1 MPAQSAPIYWFNI
14 DNDAYTSS
22 HSAPLLLPPITLT
35 EANMTPSLSTAT
47 SFIKRRPA
55 AARSPPRNRRG
66 RARPESVHPFD
77 SLDWISVMDTAPD
90 ASIQDIADL
99 SQFSVGPMRR
109 RKSSP
114 RASPMRSSSRSSHSP
129 GRDDAP
135 YVLPSYLT
143 ERCTTPPPSTR
154 PSDYSDVRFDH
165 LMPQNLL

>member
-1 MPAQSAPIYWFNI
+1 MDRPIDSA
-14 DNDAYTSS
+14 
-22 HSAPLLLPPITLT
+22 LQ
-35 EANMTPSLSTAT
+35 TAT

-66 RARPESVHPFD
+66 RSRPEPVHPFD
-77 SLDWISVMDTAPD
+77 SLDWISMMDTAPD
-90 ASIQDIADL
+90 VSIQDIADL
-99 SQFSVGPMRR
+99 SQLPLVESVGPVRR
-109 RKSSP
+109 RKTSL
-114 RASPMRSSSRSSHSP
+114 RASPMRSSSRPSHSP
-129 GRDDAP
+129 MRDDAP